1 MSSYELI
8 RVERD
13 GHIGALILNRPE
25 KLNSLSTPMLEEF
38 DQALAELGEDEDV
51 RVVVIKGAGRS
62 FSAGYDLGPDDP
74 MRLNRTT
81 TSDRENQQH
90 KVERWLKIWDLAKPV
105 IAQVH
110 GHCLAGATQMCVAS
124 DITVVA
130 EDARIGFPAL
140 PLGGGMISPTWLWLV
155 GPKRAKE
162 LSFTPGSWI
171 SGKEAAEWGWANRAV
186 PAAELDET
194 VLKMARKIA
203 KVHPEVLRIKKLANN
218 RVMELQGFRTAF
230 TFGAE
235 WDAILHFAPSVVEL
249 QTRIREQGLKAA
261 IAHYNVE

>member
-1 MSSYELI
+1 MSEELI
-8 RVERD
+8 RIERD
-13 GHIGALILNRPE
+13 GHLGYLILNRPE
-25 KLNSLSTPMLEEF
+25 KLNSLSTPMLEQF
-38 DQALAELGEDEDV
+38 DAALAELGADENA
-51 RVVVIKGAGRS
+51 RVVVIKAAGRA

-74 MRLNRTT
+74 MRQNRTT

-90 KVERWLKIWDLAKPV
+90 KAERWLKLWDLPKPV
-105 IAQVH
+105 ITQVH

-140 PLGGGMISPTWLWLV
+140 PIGGGMISPTWLWLV

-171 SGKEAAEWGWANRAV
+171 SGKQAAEWGWANRAV
-186 PAAELDET
+186 PAEALDAT
-194 VLKMARKIA
+194 VREMAQKIA
-203 KVHPEVLRIKKLANN
+203 HVHPEVLRIKKLANN

-249 QTRIREQGLKAA
+249 QTQIREQGLKAA
-261 IAHYNVE
+261 IAAFNAE